1 MIEMNYATALYE
13 SRNRIALAASRAT
26 LMSSLGRLEVAK
38 PPAPFAR
45 RSFRQL
51 TATVELKRGAATAE
65 QPRAA

>member
-13 SRNRIALAASRAT
+13 SRNRITLAASRAT
-26 LMSSLGRLEVAK
+26 LISSLGQLEDVA

-45 RSFRQL
+45 RTFRQL
-51 TATVELKRGAATAE
+51 TATVELKRAAATAE